1 MLKRTLRLSTIIL
14 CIFCTFFLIC
24 TGVFAASRQA
34 SQISTTVQ
42 FTPGILAKVFVSVDG
57 GSTYELIFNNT
68 GTGSDSGRYNNQ
80 GEEITPRQDA
90 NKNLLPPYFVISG
103 NNANITGITSATP
116 IQFIIENHNETGNIK
131 AEVFYADEHK
141 GWYFAD
147 VNGDEYTTITKFDA
161 TTPSTVIQ
169 TETITPTNPTNSKST
184 NTFHIISLFDN
195 LYAKL
200 VIKLTDVPA
209 Q

>member
-34 SQISTTVQ
+34 SQVSTTVQ
-42 FTPGILAKVFVSVDG
+42 FTPGILAKVFVVIDG
-57 GSTYELIFNNT
+57 DTSNKKKLIFNNT
-68 GTGSDSGRYNNQ
+68 DDSDKVDSTYFTLSGGSVNTGTTNNQ
-80 GEEITPRQDA
+80 T
-90 NKNLLPPYFVISG
+90 
-103 NNANITGITSATP
+103 

-147 VNGDEYTTITKFDA
+147 VNGDEYTTITEFDA
-161 TTPSTVIQ
+161 TTTSTVIQ
-169 TETITPTNPTNSKST
+169 TETITPTNNKST

-195 LYAKL
+195 LDAKL
-200 VIKLTDVPA
+200 VIKLTDA
-209 Q
+209 

>member
-34 SQISTTVQ
+34 SQVSTTVQ
-42 FTPGILAKVFVSVDG
+42 FTPGILAKVYVSVNNG
-57 GSTYELIFNNT
+57 ESTVEELIFNNT
-68 GTGSDSGRYNNQ
+68 GDSDKVYSTYFTLSGGDVSTGTTNNQ
-80 GEEITPRQDA
+80 T
-90 NKNLLPPYFVISG
+90 
-103 NNANITGITSATP
+103 
-116 IQFIIENHNETGNIK
+116 IQFIIENHNKTGNIK

-147 VNGDEYTTITKFDA
+147 VNGDECTTITKFDA

-195 LYAKL
+195 LQANII
-200 VIKLTDVPA
+200 IKLTDVPA
-209 Q
+209 QS

>member
-34 SQISTTVQ
+34 SQVSTTVQ
-42 FTPGILAKVFVSVDG
+42 FTPGILAKVFVVIDG
-57 GSTYELIFNNT
+57 DTSNKKKLIFNNT
-68 GTGSDSGRYNNQ
+68 GDSDKVDSTYFTLSGGSVSTGTTNNQ
-80 GEEITPRQDA
+80 T
-90 NKNLLPPYFVISG
+90 
-103 NNANITGITSATP
+103 

-147 VNGDEYTTITKFDA
+147 TNGDEYTTITEFDA
-161 TTPSTVIQ
+161 TTTSTAIQ

-195 LYAKL
+195 LDAKL

-209 Q
+209 QS

>member
-34 SQISTTVQ
+34 SQVSTTVQ
-42 FTPGILAKVFVSVDG
+42 FTPGILAKVYVSVNNG
-57 GSTYELIFNNT
+57 ESTVEELIFNNT
-68 GTGSDSGRYNNQ
+68 GDSDKVYSTYFTLSGGDVTTGTINNHT
-80 GEEITPRQDA
+80 ITFRIKNC
-90 NKNLLPPYFVISG
+90 NKEGS
-103 NNANITGITSATP
+103 
-116 IQFIIENHNETGNIK
+116 IK

-147 VNGDEYTTITKFDA
+147 VNGDEYTAITEFDA
-161 TTPSTVIQ
+161 TTTSTAIQ
-169 TETITPTNPTNSKST
+169 TETITPTNSKST

-195 LYAKL
+195 LDAKL

-209 Q
+209 QS

>member
-34 SQISTTVQ
+34 SQVSTTVQ
-42 FTPGILAKVFVSVDG
+42 FTPGILAKVYVVIDG
-57 GSTYELIFNNT
+57 DTSNKKKLIFNNT
-68 GTGSDSGRYNNQ
+68 GDSDKVDSTYFTLSGGSVSTGTTNNQ
-80 GEEITPRQDA
+80 T
-90 NKNLLPPYFVISG
+90 
-103 NNANITGITSATP
+103 

-161 TTPSTVIQ
+161 TTTSTVIQ
-169 TETITPTNPTNSKST
+169 TETITTTNPTNSKST

-195 LYAKL
+195 LDAKL

-209 Q
+209 QS

>member
-34 SQISTTVQ
+34 SQVSTTVQ
-42 FTPGILAKVFVSVDG
+42 FTPGILAKVYVVIDG
-57 GSTYELIFNNT
+57 DTSNKKKLIFNNT
-68 GTGSDSGRYNNQ
+68 GDSDKVDSTYFTLSGGSVSTGTTNNQ
-80 GEEITPRQDA
+80 T
-90 NKNLLPPYFVISG
+90 
-103 NNANITGITSATP
+103 

-161 TTPSTVIQ
+161 TTTSTVIQ
-169 TETITPTNPTNSKST
+169 TETITTTNPTNSKST
-184 NTFHIISLFDN
+184 NTFHIISLFDD
-195 LYAKL
+195 LDAKL

-209 Q
+209 QS

>member
-34 SQISTTVQ
+34 SQVSTTVQ
-42 FTPGILAKVFVSVDG
+42 FTPGILAKVYVSVDS

-80 GEEITPRQDA
+80 GKEIDPRQDA
-90 NKNLLPPYFVISG
+90 NENLLPPYFVISG

-116 IQFIIENHNETGNIK
+116 IHFVIENHNKTGNIK

-147 VNGDEYTTITKFDA
+147 ANGDEYATITAYNAPTPA
-161 TTPSTVIQ
+161 TEIQ
-169 TETITPTNPTNSKST
+169 TSAIAAKSGDTIFSGTT

-195 LYAKL
+195 LNAKL
-200 VIKLTDVPA
+200 VIKLTDA
-209 Q
+209 